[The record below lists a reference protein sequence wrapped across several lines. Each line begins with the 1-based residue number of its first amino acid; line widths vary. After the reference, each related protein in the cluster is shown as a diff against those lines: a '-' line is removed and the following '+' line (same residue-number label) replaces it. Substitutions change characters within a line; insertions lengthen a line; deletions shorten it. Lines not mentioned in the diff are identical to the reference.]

1 MSEDAAGAGFRT
13 RGEEALGD
21 LAQALLENPLFNQ
34 ALTAAMGAG
43 ERAAQAQR
51 TAMGALNIP
60 AASELE
66 RLEQRLR
73 SLSNRLESVEDRL
86 DDLSDELAV
95 LRRRLAPPRVPDRGG
110 TSGEKG
116 VAEALRA
123 AIEGTLSE
131 AGKRARAGSS
141 ALRPERATQLLDE
154 VARQGKGRGTSCS
167 AGTGCARPARSPK
180 PGGPRGGGRAARGAR
195 AEAGPPRGRASDKA

>member
-1 MSEDAAGAGFRT
+1 LSDELAAGGFRS

-21 LAQALLENPLFNQ
+21 LAQALLENPLFSQ
-34 ALTAAMGAG
+34 AVTAALGAG

-73 SLSNRLESVEDRL
+73 SVSNRLESVEDGL

-95 LRRRLAPPRVPDRGG
+95 LRRRL
-110 TSGEKG
+110 
-116 VAEALRA
+116 
-123 AIEGTLSE
+123 
-131 AGKRARAGSS
+131 S
-141 ALRPERATQLLDE
+141 ALREGPGEGDERS
-154 VARQGKGRGTSCS
+154 RPPS
-167 AGTGCARPARSPK
+167 A
-180 PGGPRGGGRAARGAR
+180 
-195 AEAGPPRGRASDKA
+195 AGPSATGA